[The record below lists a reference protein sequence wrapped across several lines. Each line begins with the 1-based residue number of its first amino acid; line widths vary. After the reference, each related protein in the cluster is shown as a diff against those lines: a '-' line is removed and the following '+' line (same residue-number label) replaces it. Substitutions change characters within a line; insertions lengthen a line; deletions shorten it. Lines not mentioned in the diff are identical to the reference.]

1 MVVPKRYAGLP
12 VIASDRVG
20 CVEDL
25 VIPEQTGLVF
35 PTGDED
41 SLRCAV
47 CRRCVLGIGESYAGK
62 NWVGR
67 RFKTWRRGRM
77 PETTQGLL
85 AALDAI
91 YIDRAQRKPW
101 FG

>member
-1 MVVPKRYAGLP
+1 M
-12 VIASDRVG
+12 IASDRVG

-41 SLRCAV
+41 SLLLRCLSSLW
-47 CRRCVLGIGESYAGK
+47 LGNRESYAGK

-77 PETTQGLL
+77 PETTR
-85 AALDAI
+85 AALRRSTI